1 MSTLT
6 VRASGA
12 GVLDCLQ
19 VLRSAPTPLR
29 GAPTATWTQSL
40 RTGAEPLRVP
50 GPGLQPWLHD
60 TTTTRTDPAGS
71 TLATLD
77 FRPKDGVHLSTRAE
91 EAYQFL
97 CGAGD
102 DNRAVLE
109 FWCFVAGYSPDQ
121 VMSTARARSVCA
133 WPVWWR
139 AHGKLRLKQIRNRCA
154 LVRPMFVSVSASG
167 PPATEEESDGWGP
180 VLSTG
185 GLT

>member
-1 MSTLT
+1 MSRCQWDTRQEMVEGPPNT
-6 VRASGA
+6 DGPARNFSAIGEPMQAYREVAQAVIASA
-12 GVLDCLQ
+12 VLDL
-19 VLRSAPTPLR
+19 VNGRI
-29 GAPTATWTQSL
+29 
-40 RTGAEPLRVP
+40 
-50 GPGLQPWLHD
+50 
-60 TTTTRTDPAGS
+60 
-71 TLATLD
+71 
-77 FRPKDGVHLSTRAE
+77 RAD

-139 AHGKLRLKQIRNRCA
+139 AHGKLRLKQIQNHCA